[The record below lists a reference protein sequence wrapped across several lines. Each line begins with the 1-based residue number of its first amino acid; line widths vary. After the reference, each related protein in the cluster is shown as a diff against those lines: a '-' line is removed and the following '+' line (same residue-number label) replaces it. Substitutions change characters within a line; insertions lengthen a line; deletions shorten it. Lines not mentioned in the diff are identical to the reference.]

1 MKVGQLAKV
10 TEVNVET
17 IRYYQRL
24 GLLEIP
30 DTPPGTVRHYDGN
43 HARRLRFICRAKNLG
58 FTLEEIASL
67 LSLTGPDCED
77 VQALATRKLD
87 LVREKVADLKQ
98 IEAALVKGVQNC
110 QTRGQPNT
118 CPLLESFTKNG

>member
-1 MKVGQLAKV
+1 
-10 TEVNVET
+10 
-17 IRYYQRL
+17 
-24 GLLEIP
+24 
-30 DTPPGTVRHYDGN
+30 
-43 HARRLRFICRAKNLG
+43 LG

-87 LVREKVADLKQ
+87 LVREKVADLEQ